1 MKQGIVVLF
10 AALCAWPLSTAGQVD
25 PPDSPSTTSSSHST
39 PLSSGKT
46 FKDSGHGPT
55 AEELLEALQR
65 RRPVNEPVLPVG
77 ASERAYRVEPRNL
90 LPEGYAIV
98 SRSGHVAWNG
108 EWWTFVFDSTDGE
121 PPAKLLPNA
130 GLEVMVRTAAGASA
144 PIRFVISGELT
155 VFEGEN
161 YLLVRL
167 VRRSV
172 ETTEQPITTGDPGDS
187 PPENANAAGLASN
200 PVDVEPLSDVSPV
213 VTSVED
219 VLAAM
224 KQQEPAEEIIPP
236 PTASQ
241 PTAPPS
247 RKNLAAIAAL
257 NLLPDGSPLVRRPGR
272 ILRDESWWTFVFDSD
287 HPDHPEPPMKLLPS
301 QGVEKMLRA
310 FQREK
315 RGVVFLVSGE
325 ATVFQGENYLL
336 PRMATLQR
344 GSGNLRK

>member
-1 MKQGIVVLF
+1 V
-10 AALCAWPLSTAGQVD
+10 
-25 PPDSPSTTSSSHST
+25 
-39 PLSSGKT
+39 
-46 FKDSGHGPT
+46 
-55 AEELLEALQR
+55 
-65 RRPVNEPVLPVG
+65 

-108 EWWTFVFDSTDGE
+108 KWWTFVFDSTEGE
-121 PPAKLLPNA
+121 PAAKLLPNA

-172 ETTEQPITTGDPGDS
+172 EKTEQPIDTSDPGDS
-187 PPENANAAGLASN
+187 PPENATVAGSASN
-200 PVDVEPLSDVSPV
+200 PVEVEPPPDVSSV
-213 VTSVED
+213 ATSVED

-224 KQQEPAEEIIPP
+224 KRQAPGEKIIPP
-236 PTASQ
+236 PTVPQ

-247 RKNLAAIAAL
+247 RKDLTALAAP
-257 NLLPDGSPLVRRPGR
+257 NLLPDGSPLVRRTGR
-272 ILRDESWWTFVFDSD
+272 ILRDESWWTFVFESD
-287 HPDHPEPPMKLLPS
+287 HPDHPEPPMRLLPN
-301 QGVEKMLRA
+301 QGVEQMLRA

-315 RGVVFLVSGE
+315 QGVVFLVSGE

-336 PRMATLQR
+336 PRMATQQR